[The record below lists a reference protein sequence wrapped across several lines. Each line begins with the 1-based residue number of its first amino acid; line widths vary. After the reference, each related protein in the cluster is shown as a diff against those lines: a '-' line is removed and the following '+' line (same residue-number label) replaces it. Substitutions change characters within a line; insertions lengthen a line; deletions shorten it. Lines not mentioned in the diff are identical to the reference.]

1 MTLLDFLFN
10 VGAFAGYGFACYYL
24 GRQSV
29 ERSSVDKL
37 VAASKCGNAYCGS
50 RGDPRCASGNC
61 TEHCQSTFGC
71 KGRCLDAWA
80 KGSTA
85 GDIARQMLE
94 KARR

>member
-1 MTLLDFLFN
+1 MTLSDFLFS

-29 ERSSVDKL
+29 ERSAVKAII
-37 VAASKCGNAYCGS
+37 AASKCGNEYCGS
-50 RGDPRCASGNC
+50 RGDPRCAADNC
-61 TEHCQSTFGC
+61 TAHCASSLGC
-71 KGRCLDAWA
+71 AGRCLDAWT